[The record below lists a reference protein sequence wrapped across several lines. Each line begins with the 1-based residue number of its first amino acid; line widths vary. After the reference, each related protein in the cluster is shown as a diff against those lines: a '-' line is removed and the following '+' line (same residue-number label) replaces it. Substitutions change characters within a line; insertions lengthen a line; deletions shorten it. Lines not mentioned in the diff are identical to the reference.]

1 MEQYFWHILWTYAF
15 GLFII
20 GTLFRSYVKNI
31 TKELKDQKADYENK
45 ITALSVNFRSDLVK
59 LRFEL
64 NNKPKYTVG
73 DKLLNDYYIVLWF
86 GIGDLREEGHSGY
99 ITNCFYNKYEVFIAE
114 KKTKVFISEK
124 NLEELIKKA
133 TV

>member
-1 MEQYFWHILWTYAF
+1 MEQYFWYMIWTYVF
-15 GLFII
+15 GLFVF
-20 GTLFRSYVKNI
+20 GVLFRSYVKNT
-31 TKELKDQKADYENK
+31 TKELKDQKTDYENK
-45 ITALSVNFRSDLVK
+45 ITALSVHFRSELVK

-64 NNKPKYTVG
+64 NNKPKYSVG
-73 DKLLNDYYIVLWF
+73 EKLLNDYYIVLWF

-99 ITNCFYNKYEVFIAE
+99 IANCFYNKYEVFIAE